1 MKTISSKLRNE
12 RLVAYIQIVLGCVL
26 AAMAYPMFLVPNAI
40 APGGL
45 TGIATILYTLFGT
58 PVGTVSLLLNVPLFL
73 IGYRSMGRV
82 FAFRSLVATVLFSL
96 LIDWLPLHAVTEDM
110 LLGSLFGG
118 ILMGLGLGLIL
129 RGGATTGGSDMVA
142 RMVHVR
148 FQHISVGAFLFFIDF
163 CVVLAAGFFIRVESA
178 LYAFI
183 SIFVG
188 ARVIDMVVEGF
199 DRQKACYIITSRM
212 DEVKSRLMSELGR
225 GLTVIDA
232 HGGFRGEQRPIILCI
247 VSAQEVSRL
256 KSVVRLEDERAFVFI
271 TDAYEVLGEGF
282 RNLRDTDHA

>member
-1 MKTISSKLRNE
+1 MKVHASFLRNE
-12 RLVAYIQIVLGCVL
+12 RVSAYIQIVVGCVIG
-26 AAMAYPMFLVPNAI
+26 AMSYPMFLVPNDV

-45 TGIATILYTLFGT
+45 TGIATILHSLFRT
-58 PVGTVSLLLNVPLFL
+58 PVGITSLLMNIPLFI
-73 IGYRSMGRV
+73 IGYRAMGRV
-82 FAFRSLVATVLFSL
+82 FAFRSLISTILFSL
-96 LIDWLPLHAVTEDM
+96 LIDWMPIPAITNNT

-118 ILMGLGLGLIL
+118 VMLGIGLGLIL

-148 FQHISVGAFLFFIDF
+148 FQHISVGAFLLFIDF

-183 SIFVG
+183 SIYV
-188 ARVIDMVVEGF
+188 ASRVIDLVVQGF
-199 DRQKACYIITSRM
+199 DRQKACYMITANT
-212 DEVKSRLMSELGR
+212 ETVKEKLMCELGR

-232 HGGFRGEQRPIILCI
+232 HGGFRGEERPILLCI

-256 KSVVRLEDERAFVFI
+256 KTIVQSEDERAFVFI

-282 RNLRDTDHA
+282 KDWTEGI